1 MLIDGYVA
9 EQMKKAM
16 LNSEQEQVKI
26 YDAYYNKGVTDG
38 YNQALEDFKNNI
50 LKGIKED
57 KDFASMQIK
66 DANWEEYIKAFSK

>member
-1 MLIDGYVA
+1 MIIDGYVA

-38 YNQALEDFKNNI
+38 YNQALEDFITEIEKQTTFYCGEDSHLRQI
-50 LKGIKED
+50 VEQLKR
-57 KDFASMQIK
+57 
-66 DANWEEYIKAFSK
+66 